1 MKLLPVLIFTLLF
14 LPAVTIAS
22 EISIRPFLIDVTMVP
37 RESINETVVLTSEY
51 PNRTSIV
58 YATVNEITVGTSGE
72 ILDFVPP
79 VMTDRTNSITS
90 WISIS
95 RGRIEI
101 PAGESVELPL
111 DIKIHPFAEPGRY
124 HAFVGFVESKKRDQA
139 QLIASQG
146 NADGVI
152 ITVTIRDERV
162 DSMRISSMIVDRFV
176 TNSERQRI
184 EITVE
189 NSGELESTPAGE
201 VIFYDNRG
209 LEVSALPFNT
219 ESVSIAPA
227 KTKTFVTSIPLGTNL
242 GRYKVNANL
251 TYGENQRASLFDSA
265 AFYLLP
271 LYYLY
276 FGIGLLLLV
285 LLVLFILM
293 RLGTTINRG
302 AETGDDVPVFI
313 RDGHKPQPKDH
324 DIDLTK

>member
-14 LPAVTIAS
+14 LPAVTAAS
-22 EISIRPFLIDVTMVP
+22 EITIRPFLIDATMVP
-37 RESINETVVLTSEY
+37 RESINETVVLTSKY

-58 YATVNEITVGTSGE
+58 YATVNEITIGTSGE

-79 VMTDRTNSITS
+79 VMTDRTNSVTS

-111 DIKIHPFAEPGRY
+111 DIKIHPFAEPGQY

-139 QLIASQG
+139 EQIASQG
-146 NADGVI
+146 DADGVI
-152 ITVTIRDERV
+152 ITVTITDERV

-176 TNSERQRI
+176 TDSEQQQVK
-184 EITVE
+184 ITIE
-189 NSGELESTPAGE
+189 NSGEFVSTPAGE
-201 VIFYDNRG
+201 VIFYNNRG
-209 LEVSALPFNT
+209 FEVSALPFNT
-219 ESVSIAPA
+219 EGVSLSPDE
-227 KTKTFVTSIPLGTNL
+227 TKTFVTSIPLGTNL
-242 GRYKVNANL
+242 GRYKANANL

-265 AFYLLP
+265 GFYLLP

-276 FGIGLLLLV
+276 FGIGLLSLL

-293 RLGTTINRG
+293 RRGTVVARG
-302 AETGDDVPVFI
+302 DDTGDDVPVFI